1 MRLDRNPAAL
11 QFPRVIPIT
20 YCFFRLLASIKPVAP
35 TNEIGWNE
43 QDGRIA
49 KLELSSL
56 RTSWAVSALEM
67 YKVELSS
74 SLSNSVA
81 RLPRSQQA
89 LCVVVLARA
98 FSSLFM
104 GQDWQH

>member
-11 QFPRVIPIT
+11 QFPQVVPIT
-20 YCFFRLLASIKPVAP
+20 YCFFRLLAAIKPIATADEVRR
-35 TNEIGWNE
+35 NE